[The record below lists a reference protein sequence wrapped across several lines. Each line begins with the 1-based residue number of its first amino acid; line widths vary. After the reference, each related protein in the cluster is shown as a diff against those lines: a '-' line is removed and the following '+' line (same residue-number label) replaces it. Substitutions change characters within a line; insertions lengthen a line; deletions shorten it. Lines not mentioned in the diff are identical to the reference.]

1 MPFKQQFDDIL
12 EQWEPNRG
20 IEDSSAPPYTWYTDE
35 QFFQQEINRVFQRSW
50 LPVGR
55 LDQVQSPGQ
64 YFTGDIAG
72 NPYVVVR
79 SADDSKLYAHHN
91 VCRHKGAIVALQEDD
106 SHHKC
111 AFFQCPFHGW
121 EYRHDGCLKK
131 APMLGQQRKFT
142 TERHG
147 LNPISVNSWGP
158 LVMIDLDGPFGGEGN
173 PRDLKADVK
182 ELDEVLSATGWN
194 NMKFFKRVVYE
205 MKCNWKV
212 FVDNSLD
219 GCYHCIFAHEKLA
232 DELDLGGLTVE
243 VFRRSSIQTSP
254 TRRTD
259 LRLGD
264 KVSYCFL
271 YPNLF
276 INRYG
281 NMMDINIVEPLAV
294 DRCRVIFDFYFDYES
309 LEDWESRKRIRE
321 DMASSHFVQQQDIDV
336 CESVQKGMQSMSY
349 RRGRYSSILE
359 QACYAFHQL
368 HWHELRGYTN

>member
-20 IEDSSAPPYTWYTDE
+20 IEDSSAPPYTWYTDD
-35 QFFQQEINRVFQRSW
+35 QFFQQEINRVFQRCW

-55 LDQVQSPGQ
+55 LDQVQQPGQ
-64 YFTGDIAG
+64 YFTGEITG

-79 SADDSKLYAHHN
+79 SIDDNTLYAHHN

-106 SHHKC
+106 SPHSC

-131 APMLGQQRKFT
+131 APMLGKQRKFT
-142 TERHG
+142 AERHG
-147 LNPISVNSWGP
+147 LHPISVNTWGP
-158 LVMIDLDGPFGGEGN
+158 LVMIDLDGAFGGDGN
-173 PRDLKADVK
+173 PRDLRADVK
-182 ELDEVLSATGWN
+182 DLDEILSATGWSG
-194 NMKFFKRVVYE
+194 MKFFKRIVYE
-205 MKCNWKV
+205 MNCNWKV

-219 GCYHCIFAHEKLA
+219 GCYHCVFAHEKLA
-232 DELDLGGLTVE
+232 GELDLGGLKVD
-243 VFRRSSIQTSP
+243 VFKRASVQSSP

-259 LRLGD
+259 FRLGD
-264 KVSYCFL
+264 QVSYCFL

-321 DMASSHFVQQQDIDV
+321 DMASSHLVQRQDIAV
-336 CESVQKGMQSMSY
+336 CESTQKGMQSMSF
-349 RRGRYSSILE
+349 RRGRYSSMLE
-359 QACYAFHQL
+359 HACYAFHQL